1 MTNKKIV
8 TPIVFKVLTTM
19 KEEEHSTV
27 AVRPDCVKELDP
39 DGLFTKTQDKDCTWD
54 ENAPL
59 MMNFRVFKLNK
70 VEDLYKDQQVFYKT
84 IRYGEGTGQPY
95 QDSRVVLKVSIEI
108 DGQLAFAH
116 KEPLSIEL
124 KQSSDE
130 ERKHLELNN
139 EYYAYYDLE
148 EYTLPALI
156 RKLLKTTKR
165 H

>member
-1 MTNKKIV
+1 M
-8 TPIVFKVLTTM
+8 
-19 KEEEHSTV
+19 
-27 AVRPDCVKELDP
+27 
-39 DGLFTKTQDKDCTWD
+39 
-54 ENAPL
+54 
-59 MMNFRVFKLNK
+59 
-70 VEDLYKDQQVFYKT
+70 
-84 IRYGEGTGQPY
+84 
-95 QDSRVVLKVSIEI
+95 LKVSIEI
-108 DGQLAFAH
+108 DGQQAFAH

-124 KQSSDE
+124 KQSTDE